1 MQFSFSRKI
10 YKFGILWPYAQL
22 FSKVH
27 QRWIHMTEWIIPL
40 NCFYEFII
48 KCNKNYPS
56 NCPKVTYCMS
66 ILFLYTQAICHL
78 VAMVLICK
86 IIRSKKGRTEKEND
100 FDWVTH
106 LLTTESLDHGSA
118 GWLSPQL
125 RVSCC
130 ICATSL
136 TGHFPVWSKSIL
148 GRNCMCYSPGVPREH
163 PQMLASD
170 YGCICP
176 RLLELWNYLLH

>member
-78 VAMVLICK
+78 VAIVLICK

-106 LLTTESLDHGSA
+106 LLT
-118 GWLSPQL
+118 
-125 RVSCC
+125 RV
-130 ICATSL
+130 
-136 TGHFPVWSKSIL
+136 
-148 GRNCMCYSPGVPREH
+148 PG
-163 PQMLASD
+163 
-170 YGCICP
+170 P
-176 RLLELWNYLLH
+176 RLCWLALSSATGLLLHLCRLLNWSLPCVV